1 MNSIEQ
7 LAEAMS
13 YITPLNYISGR
24 IVEYDIASANIN
36 MLYKY
41 NMIDI
46 NYYNYLKSLPK
57 INREVEIGK
66 LIRSDSNYYN
76 IIKQGIIDAKKK
88 LLLSNNININSIIRI
103 ANDAVYINSSSDL
116 QFTVF
121 DNIEFKKKSIS
132 SCMIKLDKLL
142 IFFLYNENGINLDI
156 KGINENNQLLHSE
169 YMLSFIAET
178 IYILER
184 VSVEDALKFIT
195 NFYEDYINLKLPVGY
210 YRELNSDSM
219 FNFKNCNFYLSTVNE
234 KDINLLDINY
244 NLYII
249 RELWNIVLD
258 VYNIKIRRS

>member
-76 IIKQGIIDAKKK
+76 IIK
-88 LLLSNNININSIIRI
+88 LF
-103 ANDAVYINSSSDL
+103 L
-116 QFTVF
+116 QW
-121 DNIEFKKKSIS
+121 
-132 SCMIKLDKLL
+132 
-142 IFFLYNENGINLDI
+142 
-156 KGINENNQLLHSE
+156 
-169 YMLSFIAET
+169 
-178 IYILER
+178 YILFC
-184 VSVEDALKFIT
+184 A
-195 NFYEDYINLKLPVGY
+195 
-210 YRELNSDSM
+210 
-219 FNFKNCNFYLSTVNE
+219 
-234 KDINLLDINY
+234 
-244 NLYII
+244 
-249 RELWNIVLD
+249 
-258 VYNIKIRRS
+258 